1 VAGETTTKKA
11 EGFDE
16 KTTERELLDRAATR
30 IASLI
35 AEYV

>member
-1 VAGETTTKKA
+1 MNKA
-11 EGFDE
+11 VGIDE
-16 KTTERELLDRAATR
+16 KTTERELLDQAATR